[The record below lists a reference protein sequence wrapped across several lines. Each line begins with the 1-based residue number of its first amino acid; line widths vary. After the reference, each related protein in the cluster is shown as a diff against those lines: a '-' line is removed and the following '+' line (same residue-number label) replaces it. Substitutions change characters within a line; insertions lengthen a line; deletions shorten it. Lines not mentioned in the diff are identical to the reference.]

1 MTDSE
6 KTYTAA
12 ECHKKMAADLFNLT
26 WELMEKPDRTPADDD
41 RMVHAAHGSR
51 FHWGEVGEPVN
62 LQRGEWQV
70 SRVYAVLK
78 RPAPALFHAQRCLAL
93 TEQHGLG
100 GFDLAFAH
108 EAMAR
113 AYAIAGNERQAARF
127 MKQARQATEKIEK
140 KEDRD
145 YVESELRTIPGWGG

>member
-1 MTDSE
+1 MADSE
-6 KTYTAA
+6 RTYTVA
-12 ECHKKMAADLFNLT
+12 ECHKKLAVDLFNLT
-26 WELMEKPDRTPADDD
+26 WELIDKPDRSQADDD

-70 SRVYAVLK
+70 SRVYSVLR
-78 RPAPALFHAQRCLAL
+78 RPVPALFHAQRCLAL
-93 TEQHGLG
+93 TEEHGIG

-113 AYAIAGNERQAARF
+113 AHAIAGDEEQAARF
-127 MKQARQATEKIEK
+127 MKQAREVTEKIEK

-145 YVESELRTIPGWGG
+145 YVESELQTIPGWGG